1 MNKKILGVFVS
12 LLAVVM
18 LATPLVACVSAK
30 PVVWS
35 VEFSLT
41 TLPDL
46 LGDWSKFKMVETK
59 SGPILVDHIPTIG
72 EVELGIDDGVDDPYL
87 MTGVVTQMVLTSK
100 LYLNDDPARVM
111 GNEKWVFTFADA
123 EASTLEVSAN
133 FWIDDMF
140 AIEPNGGGTC
150 VGTYGTGVFEG
161 AKFKGTFDTIM
172 IPQPGGGILKTQ
184 YGSGE
189 IKFP

>member
-1 MNKKILGVFVS
+1 MNKKILGISVG
-12 LLAVVM
+12 LLVVAM
-18 LATPLVACVSAK
+18 LATPLMVSAK

-35 VEFSLT
+35 VESFSLT

-72 EVELGIDDGVDDPYL
+72 PVELVYDDGVSEHTL
-87 MTGVVTQMVLTSK
+87 IGEVKQMVLTSK

-111 GNEKWVFTFADA
+111 GNEKWTFTFADA

-140 AIEPNGGGTC
+140 AAEPNGGGTC
-150 VGTYGTGVFEG
+150 VGTNGTGVFEG

-172 IPQPGGGILKTQ
+172 ISLDGAILKTQ